1 MVREVSTLI
10 TDKDQSCTIGFAP
23 FLSFHFKQHYALIL
37 LLHLFKKKM
46 NKINE
51 TQFRRYFVL
60 STHSKLLW
68 KGSN

>member
-37 LLHLFKKKM
+37 LHLFFKKM